1 MQPKTTTAL
10 LLIAHGSR
18 NSGANLDLVEMA
30 EALRIEGHQT
40 VEHCYLEIAEP
51 SIQAGGLSCV
61 MPGITTILMLP
72 YFLSAGIHM
81 QRDLEQA
88 KVTLERQF
96 PGVQFVL
103 AKPLGPHSMLLE
115 LLKWRG
121 SEALNSVNYR
131 SSPPVNE

>member
-1 MQPKTTTAL
+1 
-10 LLIAHGSR
+10 
-18 NSGANLDLVEMA
+18 
-30 EALRIEGHQT
+30 
-40 VEHCYLEIAEP
+40 
-51 SIQAGGLSCV
+51 

-88 KVTLERQF
+88 RVTLERQF

-131 SSPPVNE
+131 SSPPINE